1 MAGSAAKPAPY
12 TAGVPE
18 FWAVVDGTEY
28 ATHSVRAV
36 SEDWVKALRTAAN
49 DAWRVFDRVRRIAPF
64 LDQRLLREMGMPP
77 ESFGA
82 FSDTL
87 EELPTVF
94 GRFDFIETPSGFR
107 VIEFN
112 AETPYFWVE
121 THRVNA
127 LACAYVG
134 RPDPNHGCEEHIVNT
149 MRRVREACQAATIGV
164 TASNVF
170 REDYWTAS
178 YFAELWT
185 KALETNVPVMPIH
198 ELQADDDGL
207 YHQSRR
213 IDLLHRCY
221 PLEHFAADRSGARFF
236 ELLRARRIRIVNP
249 GAALFLQNKMTQCL
263 IWGLYERGA
272 FEARERE
279 IVERLF
285 LPTHADLP
293 QAGTWIRK
301 PVLGREGNSIAV
313 FTDGI
318 ERSHTPSKQYAAQP
332 SVFQKFIDAPRV
344 EYSLSDGEPREG
356 FAIATCAVVGGEAG
370 AVGMRV
376 GGRITDGWAHF
387 QPLSL

>member
-12 TAGVPE
+12 AAAAPE
-18 FWAVVDGTEY
+18 FWAVVDGIEY

-36 SEDWVKALRTAAN
+36 SEGWVSALRSAAN
-49 DAWRVFDRVRRIAPF
+49 EAWRVFDRVWRIAPF

-82 FSDTL
+82 FSDTI
-87 EELPTVF
+87 EGLPTIF

-121 THRVNA
+121 THRINA

-134 RPDPNHGCEEHIVNT
+134 RPDPNQGCEERIINT
-149 MRRVREACQAATIGV
+149 MRRVQDACQAVTIGV

-185 KALETNVPVMPIH
+185 KALETSVPVMPIH
-198 ELQADDDGL
+198 ELHAEDDGI

-213 IDLLHRCY
+213 VDLLHRCY
-221 PLEHFAADRSGARFF
+221 PLEHFAADRDGARFF
-236 ELLRARRIRIVNP
+236 ELLRAQRMRIVNP

-263 IWGLYERGA
+263 MWGLYEQGFFA
-272 FEARERE
+272 EQERQ
-279 IVERLF
+279 IIERLF

-293 QAGTWIRK
+293 QSGKWIRK

-313 FTDGI
+313 FADGM
-318 ERSHTPSKQYAAQP
+318 EHSHTLSKRYTAQP

-344 EYSLSDGEPREG
+344 EFSLSDGGMREG
-356 FAIATCAVVGGEAG
+356 LAIATCALVGGEAG
-370 AVGMRV
+370 AVGLRV
-376 GGRITDGWAHF
+376 GGQITDGWAHF